1 MLVADFDFTLPENLI
16 AQAPLADRSASR
28 MLVVDRRTGCF
39 DDRVFGDLPS
49 YLRPGD
55 CLALNDT
62 RVFPARLL
70 GHRIGFTGQVE
81 ALLIRALPGGDGL
94 TWLCLVH
101 PGRKV
106 RTGDHLVFGE
116 RLRAE
121 VLGRNG
127 FGQRTI
133 RFECQGPLWDEIELV
148 GHVPLPPYIDRADTP
163 ADRERYQTVFAAQ
176 RGSVAAPTAGLHF
189 SPEVLAECR
198 RVGAGIAHV
207 TLHVGL
213 GTFSPLRAE
222 QIKDVKLHEEHFQLS
237 AENAVRL
244 AAASR
249 RIAVG
254 TTTVRTL
261 ETVMLRGGW
270 RALEGET
277 DLFISPG
284 YEFKAVDA
292 MVTNFHLPKS
302 SLFVLVSA
310 LAGVE
315 LTRAAY
321 HHAIE
326 SRYRF
331 YSYGDCM
338 LIL

>member
-1 MLVADFDFTLPENLI
+1 MLVSDFDFVLPDHLI
-16 AQAPLADRSASR
+16 AQSPLADRSASR
-28 MLVVDRRTGCF
+28 MLVVDRAAGRFEDRTF
-39 DDRVFGDLPS
+39 RDLPG
-49 YLRPGD
+49 YLGPGD

-70 GHRIGFTGQVE
+70 GHREGFTGEVE
-81 ALLIRALPGGDGL
+81 ALLIRALPGDEGL

-101 PGRKV
+101 PGRKI
-106 RTGDHLVFGE
+106 RTGDKLVFGE

-121 VLGRNG
+121 VLGRND

-133 RFECQGPLWDEIELV
+133 RFDAEGPLWDEIERV

-163 ADRERYQTVFAAQ
+163 SDRERYQTVFAAE

-189 SPEVLAECR
+189 STEILTECQHA
-198 RVGAGIAHV
+198 GASVAHL

-213 GTFSPLRAE
+213 GTFSPLRVDRIE
-222 QIKDVKLHEEHFQLS
+222 DVKLHEEHFALRAGEAAKLAS
-237 AENAVRL
+237 AR
-244 AAASR
+244 R

-254 TTTVRTL
+254 TTAVRTL

-270 RALEGET
+270 RAMEGET

-284 YEFKAVDA
+284 FDFKAVDA

-315 LTRAAY
+315 LTQAAY
-321 HHAIE
+321 RHAIK
-326 SRYRF
+326 SGYRF

>member
-1 MLVADFDFTLPENLI
+1 MRVSDFDFALPEELI
-16 AQAPLADRSASR
+16 AQEPLADRGASR
-28 MLVVDRRTGCF
+28 MLVVDRVTGQLE
-39 DDRVFGDLPS
+39 DRAFRDLPG

-55 CLALNDT
+55 VLALNDT

-70 GHRIGFTGQVE
+70 GHRAGFTGDVE
-81 ALLIRALPGGDGL
+81 ALLIRALPGDGL

-101 PGRKV
+101 PGRKI
-106 RTGDHLVFGE
+106 RTGEKLVFGE
-116 RLRAE
+116 RLQAE
-121 VLGRNG
+121 VLGRNE

-133 RFECQGPLWDEIELV
+133 RFACQGPLWDEIERV
-148 GHVPLPPYIDRADTP
+148 GHVPLPPYIERADTP
-163 ADRERYQTVFAAQ
+163 ADRDQYQTVFAAQ

-189 SPEVLAECR
+189 TPEILQACQNA
-198 RVGAGIAHV
+198 GAVIAHL

-213 GTFSPLRAE
+213 GTFAPLRTDEIAV
-222 QIKDVKLHEEHFQLS
+222 VKLHEERFELR
-237 AENAVRL
+237 AEEAARL
-244 AAASR
+244 AAAVR

-254 TTTVRTL
+254 TTSVRTM
-261 ETVMLRGGW
+261 ETVMHRGGW
-270 RALEGET
+270 RAMEGET

-284 YEFKAVDA
+284 FEFKAVGA

-310 LAGVE
+310 LMGRE
-315 LTRAAY
+315 LALEAY
-321 HHAIE
+321 RHAIA

-338 LIL
+338 LIV

>member
-1 MLVADFDFTLPENLI
+1 MRVSDFDFALPEELI
-16 AQAPLADRSASR
+16 AQEPLADRGASR
-28 MLVVDRRTGCF
+28 MLVVDRVTGQLE
-39 DDRVFGDLPS
+39 DRVFRDLPG

-55 CLALNDT
+55 VLALNDT

-70 GHRIGFTGQVE
+70 GHREGFTGEVE
-81 ALLIRALPGGDGL
+81 ALLIRALPGDGL

-101 PGRKV
+101 PGRKI
-106 RTGDHLVFGE
+106 RTGEKLVFGE
-116 RLRAE
+116 GLQAE
-121 VLGRNG
+121 VVGRNE

-133 RFECQGPLWDEIELV
+133 RFACQGPLWDEIERV
-148 GHVPLPPYIDRADTP
+148 GHVPLPPYIERADTP
-163 ADRERYQTVFAAQ
+163 ADRDRYQTVFAAQ

-189 SPEVLAECR
+189 TPEILQACQNA
-198 RVGAGIAHV
+198 GAGIAHL

-213 GTFSPLRAE
+213 GTFAPLRTDEIAE
-222 QIKDVKLHEEHFQLS
+222 VKLHEERFELR
-237 AENAVRL
+237 AEDAARL
-244 AAASR
+244 AAAVR

-254 TTTVRTL
+254 TTSVRTM
-261 ETVMLRGGW
+261 ETVMRRGGW
-270 RALEGET
+270 RAMEGET

-284 YEFKAVDA
+284 FEFKAVGA

-310 LAGVE
+310 LMGRE
-315 LTRAAY
+315 LALEAY
-321 HHAIE
+321 QHAIA

-338 LIL
+338 LIV